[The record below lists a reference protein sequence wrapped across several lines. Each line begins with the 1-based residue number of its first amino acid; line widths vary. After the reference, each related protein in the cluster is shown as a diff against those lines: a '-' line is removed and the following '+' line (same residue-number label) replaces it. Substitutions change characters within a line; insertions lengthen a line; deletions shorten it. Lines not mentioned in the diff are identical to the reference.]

1 MNNLSIII
9 PNWNGERQLKK
20 NLPLLFNVLA
30 KFNGESEIIIIDD
43 QSEDGSREYLKE
55 LKKERN
61 LAAFGGRNLSR
72 QGRDEIRISRSKF
85 SNFKVIFNNE
95 NLGFGGSVNKGIGA
109 ARYDL
114 VFLLN
119 TDVEVKTGCFE
130 HLLPHFEKKDVFA
143 VGANADWLVGR
154 GQFINGYLD
163 ISSPKKIKKTCQ
175 EAQPSFW
182 VSGGHSAFRKSLW
195 EKLGELDPLYAPFY
209 FEETDLCYRAWKR
222 GWRVL
227 LEPKALVL
235 HKHEESVI
243 RQNFSPR
250 YISSIAQRNQL
261 IFIWKNITDKNM
273 FAEHKNALIKRLA
286 KKPSY
291 FKVFLAA
298 AKEWSE
304 IKRKRTIEAKEAVLT
319 DKEIFDKF
327 TG

>member
-1 MNNLSIII
+1 MNNLSIVI

-30 KFNGESEIIIIDD
+30 KFDGKSEIIIIDD
-43 QSEDGSREYLKE
+43 KSEDGSREYLK
-55 LKKERN
+55 KIRN
-61 LAAFGGRNLSR
+61 PKNLR
-72 QGRDEIRISRSKF
+72 F
-85 SNFKVIFNNE
+85 IFNNE
-95 NLGFGGSVNKGIGA
+95 NLGFGKSVNRGVRA
-109 ARYDL
+109 ARYNI

-119 TDVEVKTGCFE
+119 TDVEVKTGCFK

-195 EKLGELDPLYAPFY
+195 EKLGGLDPLYAPFY

-222 GWRVL
+222 GWQVL
-227 LEPKALVL
+227 WEPKAPVL

-243 RQNFSPR
+243 RQNFLPR

-261 IFIWKNITDKNM
+261 IFVWKNITDKNM
-273 FAEHKNALIKRLA
+273 FAEHKKALIKRLA
-286 KKPSY
+286 QKPSY
-291 FKVFLAA
+291 LKVLLAA
-298 AKEWSE
+298 AKKWPE
-304 IKRKRTIEAKEAVLT
+304 IRRKRAIEEKEAVLT

-327 TG
+327 KMR

>member
-1 MNNLSIII
+1 M
-9 PNWNGERQLKK
+9 
-20 NLPLLFNVLA
+20 
-30 KFNGESEIIIIDD
+30 
-43 QSEDGSREYLKE
+43 
-55 LKKERN
+55 
-61 LAAFGGRNLSR
+61 
-72 QGRDEIRISRSKF
+72 
-85 SNFKVIFNNE
+85 
-95 NLGFGGSVNKGIGA
+95 
-109 ARYDL
+109 
-114 VFLLN
+114 FLLN

-143 VGANADWLVGR
+143 AGANADWLVGR
-154 GQFINGYLD
+154 GQFINGYFD
-163 ISSPKKIKKTCQ
+163 ISSPKKIKRTCQ

-195 EKLGELDPLYAPFY
+195 EKLGGLDPLYAPFY

-227 LEPKALVL
+227 LEPKAPVL

-261 IFIWKNITDKNM
+261 IFVWKNITDENM
-273 FAEHKNALIKRLA
+273 FAEHKKALIKRLA

-291 FKVFLAA
+291 LKVFLTA
-298 AKEWSE
+298 AKKWPE
-304 IKRKRTIEAKEAVLT
+304 IKRKRVIEEKEAVLT

-327 TG
+327 ERR

>member
-1 MNNLSIII
+1 MKSVSIII

-30 KFNGESEIIIIDD
+30 KFNGESEVIIIDD
-43 QSEDGSREYLKE
+43 QSEDGSREYLK
-55 LKKERN
+55 KIWNQKN
-61 LAAFGGRNLSR
+61 LRF
-72 QGRDEIRISRSKF
+72 
-85 SNFKVIFNNE
+85 IFNNK
-95 NLGFGGSVNKGIGA
+95 NLGFGGSVNKGVKA

-154 GQFINGYLD
+154 GQFINGYFD
-163 ISSPKKIKKTCQ
+163 ISSPIKIKKTCQ

-250 YISSIAQRNQL
+250 YISFIAQRNQL
-261 IFIWKNITDKNM
+261 IFIWKNITDEKM
-273 FAEHKNALIKRLA
+273 FAEHKKALIKRLA
-286 KKPSY
+286 QKPSY
-291 FKVFLAA
+291 LKVFWAA
-298 AKEWSE
+298 AKKWPE
-304 IKRKRTIEAKEAVLT
+304 IKRKRAIEEKEAVLT

-327 TG
+327 KMR

>member
-9 PNWNGERQLKK
+9 PNWNGERQLRK

-43 QSEDGSREYLKE
+43 QSEDGSRGYLK
-55 LKKERN
+55 KIRN
-61 LAAFGGRNLSR
+61 QKNLR
-72 QGRDEIRISRSKF
+72 F
-85 SNFKVIFNNE
+85 IFNNE
-95 NLGFGGSVNKGIGA
+95 NLGFGGSVNKGVKE
-109 ARYDL
+109 ARYDI

-119 TDVEVKTGCFE
+119 TDVEVKMGCFE
-130 HLLPHFEKKDVFA
+130 HLLPYFEKKDVFA
-143 VGANADWLVGR
+143 VGANADWVVGR

-195 EKLGELDPLYAPFY
+195 EKLGGLDPLYAPFY

-227 LEPKALVL
+227 WEPKAAVL

-261 IFIWKNITDKNM
+261 IFIWKNITDENM
-273 FAEHKNALIKRLA
+273 FAEHKKALIKRLA

-291 FKVFLAA
+291 LKVFLAV
-298 AKEWSE
+298 AKKWPE
-304 IKRKRTIEAKEAVLT
+304 IKRKRAIEEKEAVLT

-327 TG
+327 KMR

>member
-1 MNNLSIII
+1 MKGVSIII
-9 PNWNGERQLKK
+9 PNWNGERQLRK
-20 NLPLLFNVLA
+20 NLPILFNVLA

-43 QSEDGSREYLKE
+43 QSEDGSREYLK
-55 LKKERN
+55 KIRN
-61 LAAFGGRNLSR
+61 LKNLR
-72 QGRDEIRISRSKF
+72 F
-85 SNFKVIFNNE
+85 IFNNE
-95 NLGFGGSVNKGIGA
+95 NLGFGRSVNKGVKA
-109 ARYDL
+109 ARYDI

-130 HLLPHFEKKDVFA
+130 RLLPHFEKKDVFA
-143 VGANADWLVGR
+143 VGANADWLLGW

-175 EAQPSFW
+175 KAQPSFW

-195 EKLGELDPLYAPFY
+195 EKLGGLDPLYAPFY

-222 GWRVL
+222 GWQVL
-227 LEPKALVL
+227 WEPKAPVL

-273 FAEHKNALIKRLA
+273 FAEHKKALIKRLA

-291 FKVFLAA
+291 LKVFLAA
-298 AKEWSE
+298 AKKWPE
-304 IKRKRTIEAKEAVLT
+304 IKRKRAIEEKEMVLT

-327 TG
+327 KMR

>member
-1 MNNLSIII
+1 MKSVSIII

-43 QSEDGSREYLKE
+43 QSEDGSRGYLKKMRNQ
-55 LKKERN
+55 KKLR
-61 LAAFGGRNLSR
+61 L
-72 QGRDEIRISRSKF
+72 
-85 SNFKVIFNNE
+85 IFNNK
-95 NLGFGGSVNKGIGA
+95 NLGFGGSVNKGVRA
-109 ARYDL
+109 ARYDI

-119 TDVEVKTGCFE
+119 TDVEAKTGCFE
-130 HLLPHFEKKDVFA
+130 HILPHFEKKDVFG

-154 GQFINGYLD
+154 GQFINGYFD

-175 EAQPSFW
+175 EAQSSFW

-195 EKLGELDPLYAPFY
+195 EKLGGLDPLYAPFY

-222 GWRVL
+222 GWKVL
-227 LEPKALVL
+227 LEPKAPVL

-250 YISSIAQRNQL
+250 HISSVAQRNQL
-261 IFIWKNITDKNM
+261 IFIWKNITDENM
-273 FAEHKNALIKRLA
+273 FAEHKKALIKRLA

-298 AKEWSE
+298 AKKWPE
-304 IKRKRTIEAKEAVLT
+304 IKRKRAIEEKEMVLT

-327 TG
+327 KMR

>member
-30 KFNGESEIIIIDD
+30 KFNGESEVIIIDD
-43 QSEDGSREYLKE
+43 QSEDGSRGYLEE

-61 LAAFGGRNLSR
+61 LAAFGGQNLSR

-85 SNFKVIFNNE
+85 PNFKVIFNNE
-95 NLGFGGSVNKGIGA
+95 NLGFGRSVNKGVKA
-109 ARYDL
+109 ARYDI

-130 HLLPHFEKKDVFA
+130 NLLPHFEKKDVFA
-143 VGANADWLVGR
+143 AGANADWLVGR

-195 EKLGELDPLYAPFY
+195 EKLGGLDPLYAPFY
-209 FEETDLCYRAWKR
+209 FEETDLCYRGWKR

-227 LEPKALVL
+227 WEPKAPVL

-261 IFIWKNITDKNM
+261 IFIWKNITDENM
-273 FAEHKNALIKRLA
+273 FAEHKKALIKRLV

-291 FKVFLAA
+291 LKVFLAA
-298 AKEWSE
+298 AKKWPE
-304 IKRKRTIEAKEAVLT
+304 IKRKRAIEEKEAVLT
-319 DKEIFDKF
+319 DKKYLINLQ
-327 TG
+327 G

>member
-1 MNNLSIII
+1 MNNLSIVI

-20 NLPLLFNVLA
+20 NLPILFNVLA
-30 KFNGESEIIIIDD
+30 KFDGESEIIVIDD
-43 QSEDGSREYLKE
+43 KSEDGSREYLEKRQN
-55 LKKERN
+55 LKDFRLILNK
-61 LAAFGGRNLSR
+61 
-72 QGRDEIRISRSKF
+72 
-85 SNFKVIFNNE
+85 E
-95 NLGFGGSVNKGIGA
+95 NLGFGKSVNKGVKA
-109 ARYDL
+109 ARYDI

-119 TDVEVKTGCFE
+119 TDVEVKTGCFK

-154 GQFINGYLD
+154 GQFTNGYLD

-175 EAQPSFW
+175 ETQPSFW

-195 EKLGELDPLYAPFY
+195 EKLGGLDPLYAPFY

-222 GWRVL
+222 GWQAL
-227 LEPKALVL
+227 WEPKAPVL

-273 FAEHKNALIKRLA
+273 FAEHKKALIKRLV

-298 AKEWSE
+298 AKKWPE
-304 IKRKRTIEAKEAVLT
+304 IKRKRAIEAKEAVLT

-327 TG
+327 KMR

>member
-1 MNNLSIII
+1 MKSVSIII

-43 QSEDGSREYLKE
+43 QSEDGSRGYLKKMRNQ
-55 LKKERN
+55 KKLR
-61 LAAFGGRNLSR
+61 L
-72 QGRDEIRISRSKF
+72 
-85 SNFKVIFNNE
+85 IFNNK
-95 NLGFGGSVNKGIGA
+95 NLGFGGSVNRGVRA
-109 ARYDL
+109 ARYDI

-119 TDVEVKTGCFE
+119 TDVEAKTGCFE
-130 HLLPHFEKKDVFA
+130 HILPHFEKKDVFG

-154 GQFINGYLD
+154 GQFINGYFD
-163 ISSPKKIKKTCQ
+163 ISSPIKIKKTCQ

-182 VSGGHSAFRKSLW
+182 VSGGHSAFRKNLW
-195 EKLGELDPLYAPFY
+195 EKLGGLDPLYAPFY

-222 GWRVL
+222 GWKVL
-227 LEPKALVL
+227 LEPKAPVL

-250 YISSIAQRNQL
+250 HISSVAQRNQL
-261 IFIWKNITDKNM
+261 IFIWKNITDENM
-273 FAEHKNALIKRLA
+273 FAEHKKALIKRLA

-291 FKVFLAA
+291 FKVFLTA
-298 AKEWSE
+298 AKKWPE
-304 IKRKRTIEAKEAVLT
+304 IKRKRAIEEKEMVLT

-327 TG
+327 KMR